1 MKVTYLFFTITVLVL
16 LSASSCDKEDD
27 GPTYTQADRD
37 RCAHIDRDADLG
49 DYLYSICLASPYP
62 TTVTSGPPTQDGGL
76 AVEGLPNGRQ
86 GVFTGWIN
94 DTIAFQSWNPR
105 SLPDEYAVATV
116 HYKTDGTANSHRTIW
131 SAWSTW
137 NEIDSMSVGVVL
149 SLFEDGSL
157 ESYEV
162 TRSWLKLT
170 DFGPLTGKYALDSTE
185 HSITITR
192 WDDQVVSGTI
202 DAWFYDPDDPSRR
215 VHFSEGWFDLT
226 VRPQ

>member
-16 LSASSCDKEDD
+16 LSASSCDKNDD
-27 GPTYTQADRD
+27 APFYSDADRA

-62 TTVTSGPPTQDGGL
+62 TTVTPGPPTQDGGL
-76 AVEGLPNGRQ
+76 PVEGLPNGRQ

-94 DTIAFQSWNPR
+94 DTIAFQSWGVDL
-105 SLPDEYAVATV
+105 LPTEYAVAKLAYERGGTPSV
-116 HYKTDGTANSHRTIW
+116 YRIIRGGWGTYAEVSPKGASIRIRLLPDGRIFN
-131 SAWSTW
+131 
-137 NEIDSMSVGVVL
+137 NNL
-149 SLFEDGSL
+149 SGTYLNLSEFGSL
-157 ESYEV
+157 
-162 TRSWLKLT
+162 
-170 DFGPLTGKYALDSTE
+170 TGRYALDSTAQ
-185 HSITITR
+185 SINITR